1 MQPGLSGRVALVTGA
16 SRGIGRSVALALAE
30 AGADVVINYRASAG
44 AARELELQIVALG
57 RRAVTIE
64 ADVSSA
70 GEVERL
76 VRTAEERLGG
86 IDILVN
92 NAGIARAQKLAD
104 ITEQDW
110 DELIAVNLKSC
121 FLVTQAVLP
130 GMRARRWGR
139 IIGIS
144 SVAAHLG
151 GVVGPHYAAS
161 KAGML
166 GLTHYYAAALAG
178 EGITANAIS
187 PALIDTDMVRDN
199 PNATP
204 ARIPAG
210 RFGEADEVASVVVML
225 ARNAYITGQTIHVNG
240 GWYMT

>member
-30 AGADVVINYRASAG
+30 AGADVVINCRASSG
-44 AARELELQIVALG
+44 AAHELERQVVALG

-70 GEVERL
+70 SEVERL

-86 IDILVN
+86 IDVLVN
-92 NAGIARAQKLAD
+92 NAGIARVQKLAE
-104 ITEQDW
+104 ITEHDW

-166 GLTHYYAAALAG
+166 GLTHYSAAALAG

-187 PALIDTDMVRDN
+187 PALIDTDMVRAN

-204 ARIPAG
+204 ARIPVG
-210 RFGEADEVASVVVML
+210 RFGEVDEVASVVVML
-225 ARNAYITGQTIHVNG
+225 AGNAYITGQTIHVNG

>member
-1 MQPGLSGRVALVTGA
+1 MTDLLNKVALVTGA

-30 AGADVVINYRASAG
+30 AGADVALNYRANAD
-44 AARELELQIVALG
+44 AARDLEQQIAGLG
-57 RRAVTIE
+57 RRAVAIE

-70 GEVERL
+70 SEVERL
-76 VRTAEERLGG
+76 VRTAEERLGSL
-86 IDILVN
+86 DILVN
-92 NAGIARAQKLAD
+92 NAGIARAQKLAE
-104 ITEQDW
+104 ITERDW

-139 IIGIS
+139 IVNIS

-166 GLTHYYAAALAG
+166 GLTHYYAAALAT

-187 PALIDTDMVRDN
+187 PALIDTDMVRAN
-199 PNATP
+199 VNATP
-204 ARIPAG
+204 ARIPVG
-210 RFGEADEVASVVVML
+210 RFGEVDEVASVVVML
-225 ARNAYITGQTIHVNG
+225 VSNAYITGQTIHVNG
-240 GWYMT
+240 GWYMS

>member
-30 AGADVVINYRASAG
+30 AGADVVINCRASSG
-44 AARELELQIVALG
+44 AAHELERQVVALG

-70 GEVERL
+70 SEVERL

-86 IDILVN
+86 IDVLVN
-92 NAGIARAQKLAD
+92 NAGIARVQKLAE
-104 ITEQDW
+104 ITEHDW

-187 PALIDTDMVRDN
+187 PALIDTDMVRAN

-204 ARIPAG
+204 ARIPVG
-210 RFGEADEVASVVVML
+210 RFGEVDEVASVVVML
-225 ARNAYITGQTIHVNG
+225 AGNAYITGQTIHVNG